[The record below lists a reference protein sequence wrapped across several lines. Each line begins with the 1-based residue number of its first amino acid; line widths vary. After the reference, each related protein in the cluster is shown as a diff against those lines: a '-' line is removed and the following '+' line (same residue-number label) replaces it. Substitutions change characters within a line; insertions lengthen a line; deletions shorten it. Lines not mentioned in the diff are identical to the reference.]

1 MELIAMTTMHH
12 EDLEAQLAVYAND
25 LGRLVAE
32 HERLSASFRQLE
44 SLHRQMLDASDAER
58 ADASRNLRDALIQ
71 AESAR
76 LAKSTILANLSHE
89 LRTPLNTILGFGFI
103 ARRHGMD
110 PAARDAVEQME
121 RAGNRLLALLTE
133 MLDTADI
140 DAGKLQVEV
149 VEFSPQ
155 NLLIGIKAHFQP
167 MAAAKGLSLTLNLDP
182 RVPQRLFGDPIRLGQ
197 VLRNLMGNAVK
208 FSHEGEVVLRMGLVK
223 LASGFADL
231 LFEVEDSGVGIGL
244 EAQQHLFELFEQED
258 ASSTR
263 CFEGAGLGLALCKL
277 LAQLMEGN
285 IGFNSRPGE
294 GSLFWVTLRL
304 PIPAQALRSDADAAP
319 DSMKINAT
327 MTYLCNLLMQ
337 ADYRALRLCIESR
350 DLLRAALG
358 DREADVIAAIE
369 SFDFDKALHL
379 IEDYQSR
386 WQRY

>member
-1 MELIAMTTMHH
+1 MATAHH
-12 EDLEAQLAVYAND
+12 DDLEAQLAAYAAD
-25 LGRLVAE
+25 LGRLVDE

-44 SLHRQMLDASDAER
+44 ALHRQMLEASDAER

-89 LRTPLNTILGFGFI
+89 LRTPLNAILGFGFI

-110 PAARDAVEQME
+110 PAARNAVEQME

-140 DAGKLQVEV
+140 DAGKLQVEAV
-149 VEFSPQ
+149 DFSPQ
-155 NLLIGIKAHFQP
+155 NLLIGIKAHFLP
-167 MAAAKGLSLTLNLDP
+167 ALAAKGLSLTLKLDP
-182 RVPQRLFGDPIRLGQ
+182 LVPPRLIGDPIRLGQ
-197 VLRNLMGNAVK
+197 VLRNLVGNAVK
-208 FSHEGEVVLRMGLVK
+208 FSHQGEIVLRMGLVK
-223 LASGFADL
+223 QASACADL

-244 EAQQHLFELFEQED
+244 EAQQHLFQIFEQED

-263 CFEGAGLGLALCKL
+263 RFGGAGVGLALCKL
-277 LAQLMEGN
+277 LAQLMGGD
-285 IGFNSRPGE
+285 IGFNSRPDN
-294 GSLFWVTLRL
+294 GSLFWVSLRL
-304 PIPAQALRSDADAAP
+304 PIPPQALRAEGEAAP

-350 DLLRAALG
+350 DLIRAALG
-358 DREADVIAAIE
+358 EREDDVVAAIE

-379 IEDYQSR
+379 IEDHQSR
-386 WQRY
+386 WRRY

>member
-1 MELIAMTTMHH
+1 M
-12 EDLEAQLAVYAND
+12 
-25 LGRLVAE
+25 R
-32 HERLSASFRQLE
+32 S
-44 SLHRQMLDASDAER
+44 
-58 ADASRNLRDALIQ
+58 SRW
-71 AESAR
+71 SAR
-76 LAKSTILANLSHE
+76 
-89 LRTPLNTILGFGFI
+89 
-103 ARRHGMD
+103 
-110 PAARDAVEQME
+110 
-121 RAGNRLLALLTE
+121 GNRLLALLTE

-263 CFEGAGLGLALCKL
+263 CFEGADLVWRCASCLHSSWRGTLASTAARAKEVC
-277 LAQLMEGN
+277 
-285 IGFNSRPGE
+285 S
-294 GSLFWVTLRL
+294 GS
-304 PIPAQALRSDADAAP
+304 P
-319 DSMKINAT
+319 
-327 MTYLCNLLMQ
+327 C
-337 ADYRALRLCIESR
+337 DYRSPHRRCVQMPMQPQTL
-350 DLLRAALG
+350 
-358 DREADVIAAIE
+358 
-369 SFDFDKALHL
+369 
-379 IEDYQSR
+379 
-386 WQRY
+386 